1 MTEKKDKKAAKQTK
15 ETKLNGITNPIF
27 EKNLQA
33 LFQQDE
39 VLAARLFSMTSQNKY
54 EIVLG
59 KNDPLDINIINK
71 ETSESIYENPV
82 EETYKMLDEIEK
94 KYKRYPG
101 LFFYGLGNGVL
112 YKALAKNKTH
122 KSIAIIEPEI
132 EIIYSV
138 LNLID
143 LSEELEKEQIVLF
156 FSEFTTHTQFHYLI
170 VNAEL
175 EPYSKTYNLIIH
187 SKFYDQFSDDYIDI
201 NKKFAEAFSHIVIA
215 HGNSIDDL
223 LIGTR
228 QNIENLPEMLKNY
241 CYHDLIKKR
250 HKLVDTAIIVSTGP
264 SLDKQLETLKKFAP
278 YVSIISVDASYPI
291 LARNGIKP
299 DYVTS
304 IERMIPTSTFFEK
317 KHPDVDEDI
326 HFVISSVTHTQSV
339 KNILPRRLVLTMKPQ
354 HEEKMFGLRKYGY
367 LGVGHSCAN
376 MAYQLAYVLGHKNI
390 VFIGQDL
397 AFGKDGASHAKGHT
411 IAQPDENLYIT
422 AYGGEGEVRTTYV

>member
-1 MTEKKDKKAAKQTK
+1 MSEKKSKKAAKQTK

-112 YKALAKNKTH
+112 YKALAKNETH

-156 FSEFTTHTQFHYLI
+156 FSEFTTHTQF
-170 VNAEL
+170 
-175 EPYSKTYNLIIH
+175 T
-187 SKFYDQFSDDYIDI
+187 
-201 NKKFAEAFSHIVIA
+201 
-215 HGNSIDDL
+215 
-223 LIGTR
+223 
-228 QNIENLPEMLKNY
+228 
-241 CYHDLIKKR
+241 
-250 HKLVDTAIIVSTGP
+250 
-264 SLDKQLETLKKFAP
+264 
-278 YVSIISVDASYPI
+278 I
-291 LARNGIKP
+291 L
-299 DYVTS
+299 
-304 IERMIPTSTFFEK
+304 
-317 KHPDVDEDI
+317 
-326 HFVISSVTHTQSV
+326 
-339 KNILPRRLVLTMKPQ
+339 
-354 HEEKMFGLRKYGY
+354 
-367 LGVGHSCAN
+367 
-376 MAYQLAYVLGHKNI
+376 
-390 VFIGQDL
+390 
-397 AFGKDGASHAKGHT
+397 
-411 IAQPDENLYIT
+411 
-422 AYGGEGEVRTTYV
+422 